1 MFKFKYTITAV
12 CIHKS
17 GNEFIFRGEKSDRM
31 SKKEFRDGLDRVTEI
46 IAESFKEDAGAYL
59 NIGETTIRPKD
70 FSAIRF
76 IVKRSLF

>member
-1 MFKFKYTITAV
+1 MFKYILTAV

-17 GNEFIFRGEKSDRM
+17 GDEFVFRGEKSERM
-31 SKKEFRDGLDRVTEI
+31 SKKEFHSSLNRVREI

-76 IVKRSLF
+76 VVKRSLF